1 MRYIII
7 GVAFL
12 MIFSSCKTLKVQKT
26 DTKTIDTELLK
37 KKKVVQEHE
46 KAAFGR
52 KTLEAKID
60 ASYDDGENTQDVNIK
75 LRIEKDKTIWMSG
88 NFLGIPMAKIMITPD
103 RIQYYEKIHK
113 TYFDGDFSLLKEAFG
128 VDMTYEQVQNL
139 LLGQALFSLK
149 NGVNESMQG
158 ENILLTP
165 IHQNEKFDIFYLIN
179 PANYKLQSQEAIISN
194 NDTLRVMYSDYETV
208 KGQKIPS
215 KIKIES
221 VQSNQNTKIKLDIRN
236 IELDNKLK
244 FPFEIPE
251 GYNELNFSDFKKE

>member
-1 MRYIII
+1 
-7 GVAFL
+7 
-12 MIFSSCKTLKVQKT
+12 MILGSCKSLKVQKT
-26 DTKTIDTELLK
+26 ETNSTTVEALK
-37 KKKVVQEHE
+37 KNKVVQEHE
-46 KAAFGR
+46 KAAFSK

-60 ASYDDGENTQDVNIK
+60 AFYDDGENSQDINIK
-75 LRIEKDKTIWMSG
+75 LRIQKDKTIWMSG

-139 LLGQALFSLK
+139 LLGQALFGLK
-149 NGVNESMQG
+149 NGVNETIQG
-158 ENILLTP
+158 EDILLTP
-165 IHQNEKFDIFYLIN
+165 KHQNEKFDIFYLIN
-179 PANYKLQSQEAIISN
+179 PANFKLKSQEAIMAN
-194 NDTLRVMYSDYETV
+194 NDTLRVSYSDYETV

-221 VQSNQNTKIKLDIRN
+221 IQFNQKTKIKLDIRN
-236 IELDNKLK
+236 VELDNNLK

-251 GYNELNFSDFKKE
+251 GYKELNFNDFKKE